1 MAIGKGRWNEEMGMS
16 DGRCWL
22 SIDAYASNPD
32 PPPTAERREILQNVI
47 SSVRFLGES
56 AYTR

>member
-1 MAIGKGRWNEEMGMS
+1 MT

-22 SIDAYASNPD
+22 SIDAYAANPD